1 MARLE
6 LRPCEE
12 DGGCSTSHPQP
23 NSEPNS
29 NRGYNLTFCFLTQ
42 NYDLGQEP
50 VHGKEDHW
58 ESYI

>member
-1 MARLE
+1 MKKVEVVLPA
-6 LRPCEE
+6 
-12 DGGCSTSHPQP
+12 TPQP